1 MTNWT
6 FKVVSVNALKFDS
19 RQRGAIL
26 IVALIFLLLTA
37 AVSITVMKTSVLE
50 VRMAGNEQFSVEA
63 FQKAQALSN
72 AIAVNPG
79 NLVVTGDIGYRLC
92 GTAAVDP
99 DGNAITTDCDVT
111 TIALDSSVVSAP
123 SGVGVNYYAE
133 RIGPLLGT
141 ESKRSSEDQAWGSGS
156 FKVAY
161 FKVVGS
167 YDGVASKL
175 GTAEVEQ
182 GVAVRVAAGS
192 Q

>member
-1 MTNWT
+1 MNL
-6 FKVVSVNALKFDS
+6 LKFDS

-99 DGNAITTDCDVT
+99 DGNAIMF
-111 TIALDSSVVSAP
+111 
-123 SGVGVNYYAE
+123 
-133 RIGPLLGT
+133 
-141 ESKRSSEDQAWGSGS
+141 DQ
-156 FKVAY
+156 F
-161 FKVVGS
+161 
-167 YDGVASKL
+167 
-175 GTAEVEQ
+175 
-182 GVAVRVAAGS
+182 
-192 Q
+192 